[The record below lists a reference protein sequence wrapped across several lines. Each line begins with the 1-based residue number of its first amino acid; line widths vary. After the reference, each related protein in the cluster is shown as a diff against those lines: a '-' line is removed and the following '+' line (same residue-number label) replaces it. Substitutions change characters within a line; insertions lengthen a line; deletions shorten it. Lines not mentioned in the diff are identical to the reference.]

1 MQEQKTSK
9 TPLAHVRANLWLLVL
24 TLTICCVLY
33 PGAVWVVGQLL
44 FHNQAQGSLID
55 AKGEPTS
62 DPAKAVG
69 SRLIAQQFNS
79 SVFFQPR
86 PSSVSYNAAAS
97 GGSNFAASNPKLR
110 GRVAQML
117 GLIVLYSKTKAS
129 DHKGAPIG
137 PDVEEWFKGKTKDKP
152 DFVNDWVA
160 ANPTLA
166 QVWATSSDPIKNY
179 INDWAKAHPDVMDA
193 WKKAN
198 PDLQKNPGPDDLVVF
213 FFQSYLKEHPGTWPV
228 QTQETDKDGKQQT
241 VIKPDTAGSD
251 IQSMFFD
258 MWLTEQVKNKK
269 LDPVTDLEQ
278 VPADMV
284 TTSGSGLDPDISLR
298 NAKYQSDG
306 VVAAN
311 VKNIVAAYE
320 SEPANKKATPEQIKA
335 VADELRKEID
345 ELLSQEASR
354 PMFGLSGDEPLINV
368 LQVNL
373 AVKAKVDALRIK

>member
-1 MQEQKTSK
+1 M
-9 TPLAHVRANLWLLVL
+9 LAHLRATLWLFIL
-24 TLTICCVLY
+24 TVVICCVIY
-33 PGAVWVVGQLL
+33 PAVLWGIGQTV
-44 FHNQAQGSLID
+44 FRSQAQGSLIQGPD
-55 AKGEPTS
+55 GKP
-62 DPAKAVG
+62 VG
-69 SRLIAQQFNS
+69 SALIAQNFS
-79 SVFFQPR
+79 SASYFQPR
-86 PSSVSYNAAAS
+86 PSAVSYNASAS

-117 GLIVLYSKTKAS
+117 GPIVLYSKTKAS
-129 DHKGAPIG
+129 EHKGAPVG
-137 PDVEEWFKGKTKDKP
+137 PDIEEWFKSKNKDKP
-152 DFVNDWVA
+152 DFANDWVA

-166 QVWATSSDPIKNY
+166 KGWATSADPIKNY
-179 INDWAKAHPDVMDA
+179 INDWAKAHPDVIDA

-198 PDLQKNPGPDDLVVF
+198 PDVKTDPGPDDLVVF

-228 QTQETDKDGKQQT
+228 QTQETDKDGKTTT
-241 VIKPDTAGSD
+241 VIKPDTAGGD

-258 MWLTEQVKNKK
+258 TWLTEQVKSKK

-284 TTSGSGLDPDISLR
+284 TTSGSGLDPDITLR

-306 VVAAN
+306 VIAEN

-320 SEPANKKATPEQIKA
+320 KDSANQKATMEQINA
-335 VADELRKEID
+335 VTDELRKEID
-345 ELLSQEASR
+345 GLLAQAASR

-373 AVKAKVDALRIK
+373 ALKAKVDALRIK